1 MADGEKSLDEV
12 TAERDEV
19 DQLVSDG
26 IASINSEDVHTAVNA
41 AKEVVGAEPPQNRH
55 KGLIPRLRFFVQ
67 FKKQLA
73 DLLKTVR
80 GKPVVLLHGTT
91 SCGKSTL
98 SLRLKSDYEPT
109 EFVEE
114 VIKTTNKM
122 TNAGETKKFETDD
135 GNVIEIGTNQ
145 PQGTTIIPNIFYI
158 EDDIG
163 EQMTVLDMPGL
174 SDQDELHQFV
184 ISVVYRLIMQDLRN
198 VVLASL
204 VGARSILMPNFTN
217 GWRDQC
223 LESLHQILGHDLEN
237 FKMGVRCV
245 TFIVNHFD
253 QLSKLRR
260 KRLKLP
266 EGMDY
271 IDKKER
277 VHEKLIDIVARS
289 ANAPQDCLALYQQ
302 LQGNFMMVDYA
313 EDEFSDIVGR
323 FREMINPVLE
333 RNTVS
338 VHQVGTFS
346 LSGAEE
352 AHRARDI
359 LNHLVDMQLAVRHAV
374 DTASQRIKDIKDLLN
389 NLIKAKQATIEYR
402 QVALDDIDN
411 KRFAGLIRRMNSASA
426 PLSDKI
432 AEIGAAR
439 DRLENIVATAH
450 FLKVEA
456 ANQTPMTRCA
466 VVRSTINK
474 TIFSTSHDI
483 TANVDVASATFKGYM
498 VYTGHNPQLENA
510 LRNDVASMDDVV
522 RIIKG
527 MGDNANRVL
536 SNSIITSGHP
546 DDPDLKK
553 GQVGKELMNND
564 PSCFQMKLSYAR
576 EITLVVAYEVWSS
589 GSTAGFFEDMLA
601 QREKE
606 YKKMIEGFKG
616 MSRGLED
623 LRAERVALSKEREDL
638 ITSTDERVEE
648 LRQEAEK
655 AHESAPA
662 VFEEASDLMDS
673 FEVIFSQGG
682 YFGLCGQYLQF
693 MKEHVQHTPAAESDN
708 GPVELPTADS
718 SDSSSGGGKGNAE
731 TFGAKAYKKATKH
744 ELATVLEFTESDF
757 DGIPIGQLPVTKQE
771 REQYDHELL
780 SKMKADFARL
790 QQDYNTAASSALA
803 ELNAMVEMPQDAP
816 VLPYSFH
823 QVEGITE
830 NWEEQKKRIKEW

>member
-1 MADGEKSLDEV
+1 MEGDKTLEEITAEVEKLDQLLQDGLADTTSDAVTAAVKAALDE
-12 TAERDEV
+12 
-19 DQLVSDG
+19 
-26 IASINSEDVHTAVNA
+26 
-41 AKEVVGAEPPQNRH
+41 VGAEPAQNRH
-55 KGLIPRLRFFVQ
+55 RGLIPRLRFFVQ
-67 FKKQLA
+67 YKKQMT
-73 DLLKTVR
+73 DLLDTIR

-91 SCGKSTL
+91 SSGKSTL
-98 SLRLKSDYEPT
+98 SLRLKSDYTPE

-135 GNVIEIGTNQ
+135 GNLIEIGTNQ
-145 PQGTTIIPNIFYI
+145 PQGTTIVPNIFYI

-163 EQMTVLDMPGL
+163 ERMTVLDMPGL

-198 VVLASL
+198 CVLASL
-204 VGARSILMPNFTN
+204 VGARSILMPSYTN

-237 FKMGVRCV
+237 FKMGVKCV

-266 EGMDY
+266 AGLEY
-271 IDKKER
+271 SEKKIK
-277 VHEKLIDIVARS
+277 VHDKLIDIVARS
-289 ANAPQDCLALYQQ
+289 ANAPEDCLALYQQ
-302 LQGNFMMVDYA
+302 ISANFMMVDYA

-333 RNTVS
+333 RNTVA
-338 VHQVGTFS
+338 VNQVGTFS

-359 LNHLVDMQLAVRHAV
+359 LNHLVDMQLAVRHAHDAATTRV
-374 DTASQRIKDIKDLLN
+374 KNLMTLYENLVTAKKT
-389 NLIKAKQATIEYR
+389 AVEYR
-402 QVALDDIDN
+402 TIALDDIDN

-466 VVRSTINK
+466 VIRSTINK
-474 TIFSTSHDI
+474 TIFKTTHDI
-483 TANVDVASATFKGYM
+483 EANVDVAAATFKGYM

-510 LRNDVASMDDVV
+510 LRNDVAAMDDVV

-527 MGDNANRVL
+527 MDSGGNANRVL

-546 DDPDLKK
+546 DDPDLNKS
-553 GQVGKELMNND
+553 QVTGSKVNND

-576 EITLVVAYEVWSS
+576 EITLVVTYEVWSS
-589 GSTAGFFEDMLA
+589 GSTAGFFEDMLV

-606 YKKMIEGFKG
+606 YKKMLDGFKG
-616 MSRGLED
+616 MSRGLD
-623 LRAERVALSKEREDL
+623 SLREERVALSKERSDV
-638 ITSTDERVEE
+638 ITATDEKIDNFRA
-648 LRQEAEK
+648 EAEK

-662 VFEEASDLMDS
+662 IFEEVNRLLES
-673 FEVIFSQGG
+673 FETVFSQGG
-682 YFGLCGQYLQF
+682 SFGLCGQYLQF
-693 MKEHVQHTPAAESDN
+693 MKEHVLHTPASDADN

-718 SDSSSGGGKGNAE
+718 SDSSKGGKGNAE
-731 TFGAKAYKKATKH
+731 TFGAKAYKKASKA
-744 ELATVLEFTESDF
+744 ELSTVLEFTESDF
-757 DGIPIGQLPVTKQE
+757 DGIPIGDLPVTKAE
-771 REQYDHELL
+771 RENYEHELL
-780 SKMKADFARL
+780 AKMKAEFARL
-790 QQDYNTAASSALA
+790 QQDYNTAASAAIA
-803 ELNAMVEMPQDAP
+803 ELHAMVDIPQDAP

-830 NWEEQKKRIKEW
+830 NWEEQKKRIIEW